1 MKKIFISA
9 FIFFVSMSAFACDWD
24 RQDCSNKI
32 LGEFKQRI
40 NPLLQD
46 PEFVQRYQKRLKELD
61 FKAQYTDNRVRNCNN
76 YRCMNQAY
84 NEFAIEAYLLQVDYK
99 KYKTSG
105 KQTSP
110 VSQVNQTSTIKDKW
124 ADQCVI
130 GKNMKVLVY
139 KDVDGTQAIGEL
151 GNDAYSVSHTNG
163 GKLVGLKTV
172 PDYTQS
178 NPDANAGKFI
188 GWVKKANLD
197 MQDLRNC
204 N

>member
-9 FIFFVSMSAFACDWD
+9 FIFFMSMNAFAC
-24 RQDCSNKI
+24 N
-32 LGEFKQRI
+32 I
-40 NPLLQD
+40 NTQNCAELWNPSI
-46 PEFVQRYQKRLKELD
+46 QRYSAMLKANPVFMNEGLESY
-61 FKAQYTDNRVRNCNN
+61 KKEYQRYSQRWDNCTTI
-76 YRCMNQAY
+76 RCQNHAT
-84 NEFAIEAYLLQVDYK
+84 NDWHDYLLKIMMEYDSKLKHQT
-99 KYKTSG
+99 KT
-105 KQTSP
+105 TA
-110 VSQVNQTSTIKDKW
+110 IKDKW